1 MAVGLAAKL
10 AATMESRHVSGRRHD
25 VTRFFSAILL
35 LLFAWAG
42 AASAQQSFNA
52 QQQAEI
58 RAMVRDYLVNN
69 PDVLREALT
78 ALQARNDARRRHNAE
93 TDARDFA
100 VGPRDAPVTV
110 VEFFDYR
117 CPYCMAAL
125 PWVQD
130 QMRTRRDVRWVFKEM
145 PLPMHGEPALESS
158 RASIAAMPQGRYW
171 QFHQALLNFRGDL
184 TSERIDQLARQSGI
198 DVARMRRSMSDP
210 AIMRLINDNTGLAT
224 DLGVTGTPG
233 FLINGQLVQG
243 FDQEGLEQRL
253 RQAADEARAR
263 RAATGR

>member
-1 MAVGLAAKL
+1 M
-10 AATMESRHVSGRRHD
+10 
-25 VTRFFSAILL
+25 RFALAILL
-35 LLFAWAG
+35 LGFARAG
-42 AASAQQSFNA
+42 APASAQQSFNA

-69 PDVLREALT
+69 PDVLREALN
-78 ALQARNDARRRHNAE
+78 ALQARVDAERRHKAE
-93 TDARDFA
+93 TDPRDFSL
-100 VGPRDAPVTV
+100 GPRDAPITV

-130 QMRTRRDVRWVFKEM
+130 QVRTRRDIRWVFKEM
-145 PLPMHGEPALESS
+145 PLSIHGEPALESA

-171 QFHQALLNFRGDL
+171 QFHQAMMSFRGEL
-184 TSERIDQLARQSGI
+184 TSARIDQLARQSGI
-198 DVARMRRSMSDP
+198 DVARMRRAMSDP
-210 AIMRLINDNTGLAT
+210 AIMQLINENEGLAT
-224 DLGVTGTPG
+224 DLGATGTPA
-233 FLINGQLVQG
+233 FLINGQLVSG
-243 FDQEGLEQRL
+243 FDVEGLQQRL